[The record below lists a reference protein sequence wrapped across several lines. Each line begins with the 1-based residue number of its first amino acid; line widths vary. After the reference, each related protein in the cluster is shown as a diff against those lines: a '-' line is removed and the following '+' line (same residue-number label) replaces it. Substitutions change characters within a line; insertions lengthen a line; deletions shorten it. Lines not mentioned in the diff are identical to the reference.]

1 MKSVKFPKYLL
12 VVLAMTVVNLL
23 ILAIRNYI
31 VGDSVFDFLKS
42 NLFSGFVPLIVAVL
56 LSVFYSKI
64 NNLVFILGSLLW
76 LLFYPNSPYMISDLI
91 HDSEDAKDAIIPDLI
106 VFDTLII
113 FSIAMLS
120 VFYGFISLKIMF
132 KLFLDRFGS
141 KFAHTAITLSL
152 LLSCLGFYM
161 GRVIASSTHAGNLYS
176 WDFFLHPGLVLKQVW
191 DALFPVGEHLPA
203 YYMMILFGII
213 QYMLL
218 VMMKDVN
225 DIEGSELITK

>member
-1 MKSVKFPKYLL
+1 MKSIPKYLL
-12 VVLAMTVVNLL
+12 IVLAMTVVNLA
-23 ILAIRNYI
+23 ILAIRNSI
-31 VGDSVFDFLKS
+31 VGDNVFNFLKS
-42 NLFSGFVPLIVAVL
+42 NLFSGFIPLALAVL
-56 LSVFYSKI
+56 LKIFYSKI
-64 NNLVFILGSLLW
+64 NNLVFVLGSLLW
-76 LLFYPNSPYMISDLI
+76 VLFYPNSPYMISDLI
-91 HDSEDAKDAIIPDLI
+91 HDSSDVQDATIKDLI

-132 KLFLDRFGS
+132 NLFKDRFGS
-141 KFAHTAITLSL
+141 AFAHSAIVISL

-161 GRVIASSTHAGNLYS
+161 GRVITSTKHAGNLYS
-176 WDFFLHPGLVLKQVW
+176 WDFLLHPGIILKQVW
-191 DALFPVGEHLPA
+191 DALFPIGEHLPA

-225 DIEGSELITK
+225 DIEDTKLITNE